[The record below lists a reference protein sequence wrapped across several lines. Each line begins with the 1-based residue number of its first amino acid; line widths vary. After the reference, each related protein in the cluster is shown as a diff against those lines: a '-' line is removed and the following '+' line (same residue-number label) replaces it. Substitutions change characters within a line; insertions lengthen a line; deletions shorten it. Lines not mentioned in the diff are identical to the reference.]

1 MIVWITGISGSGK
14 TTIANFLLNK
24 LKKKYSNLVNLDG
37 DVIRNLFGDDLG
49 YDVNS
54 RIAQIKRIQKLCS
67 FLESQ
72 DLTVIVAALYSSESL
87 LNWNRK
93 NFQNYLE
100 IYLDANIDLVKK
112 RDPKNIYKK
121 YYMGKE
127 KNIVGID
134 IEWNEPSK
142 PDIRIKMN
150 DSTSLEEIG
159 NLIYNRILN
168 TLSGYN

>member
-14 TTIANFLLNK
+14 TTIANFVLNK
-24 LKKKYSNLVNLDG
+24 LKKYSNLVNLDG

-54 RIAQIKRIQKLCS
+54 RITQIKRIQKLCF

-72 DLTVIVAALYSSESL
+72 DLIVIVSALYSSEDL

-100 IYLDANIDLVKK
+100 IYLHADIDLVKK
-112 RDPKNIYKK
+112 RDPKSIYKK
-121 YYMGKE
+121 YSLGKE
-127 KNIVGID
+127 NIVGID
-134 IEWNEPSK
+134 IDWDEPSK
-142 PDIRIKMN
+142 PNIRIDMN
-150 DSTSLEEIG
+150 DSTSLEETG
-159 NLIYNRILN
+159 YLIYNRILN
-168 TLSGYN
+168 TLIKNN

>member
-14 TTIANFLLNK
+14 TTIANFVLNK

-54 RIAQIKRIQKLCS
+54 RITQIKRIQKLCF

-72 DLTVIVAALYSSESL
+72 DLIVIVSALYSSEDL

-100 IYLDANIDLVKK
+100 IYLHADIDLVKK
-112 RDPKNIYKK
+112 RDPKSIYKK
-121 YYMGKE
+121 YSLGKE

-134 IEWNEPSK
+134 IDWNEPSK
-142 PDIRIKMN
+142 PNIRIDMN
-150 DSTSLEEIG
+150 DITSFEETG
-159 NLIYNRILN
+159 YLIYNRILN
-168 TLSGYN
+168 KLIKNN